1 VLNLLKRD
9 SNSNERTI
17 RMPRRLLQFGAV
29 SAVAARNMI
38 LGANLVSMPLW
49 RNPRRFAGY
58 ASEML
63 FFHKS
68 LTNTRGISQKNVFEV
83 LGNGDAICDVRLAL
97 MPGKEHWFHPVSSY
111 AVDIVSLCM
120 LTRLVKPRVI
130 FEIGTLRGYTT
141 LHFALNAAVD
151 VQVYTLD
158 LPSNGTERPR
168 LATTYIDDL
177 HIASQKR
184 EYLFN
189 GSAVEDTIQCLFGD
203 TATFDFTPYN
213 GKVDLFF
220 IDGAHSYE
228 YVRSDTLNALRCCHP
243 GSVVAWHDFGRMG
256 VNGVSKWLVEFSKDH
271 QIYSVPGGSLAFM
284 VVS

>member
-1 VLNLLKRD
+1 VPNLLKLD
-9 SNSNERTI
+9 SIKRI
-17 RMPRRLLQFGAV
+17 IMAHRRLLQFGAV

-38 LGANLVSMPLW
+38 LGASLVSIPLW
-49 RNPRRFAGY
+49 RNPRRFAAY
-58 ASEML
+58 ASEIL

-68 LTNTRGISQKNVFEV
+68 LTNTRGIPQKNVFEV
-83 LGNGDAICDVRLAL
+83 LGEGDAIYDIRLAL
-97 MPGKEHWFHPVSSY
+97 IPDKEHWFHPISSY

-120 LTRLVKPRVI
+120 LTHVVKPRVV

-141 LHFALNAAVD
+141 LHFALNAPAD
-151 VQVYTLD
+151 VRVYTLD
-158 LPSNGTERPR
+158 LPKSGAELPR
-168 LATTYIDDL
+168 LKTTYIDDL
-177 HIASQKR
+177 HIESQER

-189 GSAVEDTIQCLFGD
+189 GSAVEGKIQCLFGD
-203 TATFDFTPYN
+203 SATFDFTPYD

-256 VNGVSKWLVEFSKDH
+256 VNGVSKWLVEFSRDYR
-271 QIYSVPGGSLAFM
+271 IYSVPGGSLAFM